1 MPTKTPSIVSTILTV
16 ISLLLF
22 GAASMFFLLVA
33 LNGFSGSEGGPAL
46 TTGAVCNGIGI
57 ILAAV
62 LAWKMP
68 SWLMNKFNWSSIV
81 AVFVSV
87 LVSFFVGSGLSLVSL
102 FIGVIVADSLW
113 NAR

>member
-1 MPTKTPSIVSTILTV
+1 MPTKTSSIVSTIITV
-16 ISLLLF
+16 ILLLLF
-22 GAASMFFLLVA
+22 GTASMFFLLVA

-57 ILAAV
+57 ILSAV
-62 LAWKMP
+62 LAWNLTR
-68 SWLMNKFNWSSIV
+68 WLMNKFNWSSIA

-87 LVSFFVGSGLSLVSL
+87 MVGFFVGGGFSLVSL
-102 FIGVIVADSLW
+102 FIGIVVADSLW

>member
-1 MPTKTPSIVSTILTV
+1 MPTKTPSIISTVLTV

-22 GAASMFFLLVA
+22 GVASMFFLVVA

-46 TTGAVCNGIGI
+46 TTGAVCNGVGI
-57 ILAAV
+57 IISAV
-62 LAWKMP
+62 LVWHLTR
-68 SWLMNKFNWSSIV
+68 WLMNKFNWSSIA

-87 LVSFFVGSGLSLVSL
+87 MVGFFIGGGLSLVSM
-102 FIGVIVADSLW
+102 FIGVVVADSLW